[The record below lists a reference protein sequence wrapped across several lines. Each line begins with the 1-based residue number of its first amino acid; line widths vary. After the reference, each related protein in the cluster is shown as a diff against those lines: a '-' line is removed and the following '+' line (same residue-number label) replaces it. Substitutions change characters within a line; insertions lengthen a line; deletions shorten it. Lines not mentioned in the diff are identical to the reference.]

1 MWDTP
6 SDTIIRHIQMFQ
18 FRQLIDRFGDGTTDL
33 IVTEIQIIQYII
45 GNRNFVGKST
55 GKVIVRRIDGM

>member
-6 SDTIIRHIQMFQ
+6 SDTIVRHIQMFQ
-18 FRQLIDRFGDGTTDL
+18 CRQLIDRFGDGTTDL

>member
-6 SDTIIRHIQMFQ
+6 SDTIVRHIQMFQ
-18 FRQLIDRFGDGTTDL
+18 FRQLIDRFGDSTTDL

-45 GNRNFVGKST
+45 GIRNYVGKST

>member
-18 FRQLIDRFGDGTTDL
+18 FRQLIDCFGDGTTDL